1 MAHGRR
7 RLRLGPIGAAVISGW
22 LTACGGS
29 AAPPPLADRPTA
41 TATRPRGDS
50 PDESPR
56 RRSLAEPAPP
66 LPEIDALPERATAE
80 LLAYSS
86 WLHATRPDGRL
97 VGAAFARGTELER
110 RTRRDLATLQ
120 RTGRRLLETTNGED
134 IIRVV
139 SVTGHAASVRVV
151 QDLTGIVLLGPDGR
165 VVQRVT
171 AGRTSYL
178 VLLIRNDGGPWL
190 LAAID
195 EEGPA

>member
-1 MAHGRR
+1 
-7 RLRLGPIGAAVISGW
+7 
-22 LTACGGS
+22 
-29 AAPPPLADRPTA
+29 
-41 TATRPRGDS
+41 
-50 PDESPR
+50 
-56 RRSLAEPAPP
+56 
-66 LPEIDALPERATAE
+66 
-80 LLAYSS
+80 
-86 WLHATRPDGRL
+86 
-97 VGAAFARGTELER
+97 
-110 RTRRDLATLQ
+110 LQ